1 MALPTAPLLPDRQL
15 QDRQLQDRAAPVR
28 PPRVRPAPEGGRRRL
43 LVILNPAA
51 GRRRR
56 RRFRATLDRLAAL
69 GCAVT
74 LKETR
79 AAGEASALARAADP
93 AAFDGVVAAG
103 GDGTINEVI
112 NGLIGIELPL
122 ALLPLG
128 TANVLAAEI
137 GLGLA
142 PDTVA
147 RSIVEGPQRRIAC
160 GRAGR
165 RHFTQMAGVG
175 FDAHVVENVDLA
187 LKRRIGKGAYVVEA
201 ARQAFRFGFPTYRVT
216 ADGETFTAASV
227 IVAKGRHY
235 AGRYLLAP
243 EASIEAPVFQ
253 VCLFD
258 RGGPLAVARYGLAL
272 QTGGLPRRRDLRRI
286 PARRVTIEGP
296 LGDPVQG
303 DGDTIARLPVE
314 ISIVP
319 DAVDLVFAKG

>member
-1 MALPTAPLLPDRQL
+1 MALSTAPLLEDL
-15 QDRQLQDRAAPVR
+15 
-28 PPRVRPAPEGGRRRL
+28 PAPEGWRRRL
-43 LVILNPAA
+43 LVILNPTA

-56 RRFRATLDRLAAL
+56 SRFLATLDRLGAL
-69 GCAVT
+69 GCEVT
-74 LKETR
+74 LRETT
-79 AAGEASALARAADP
+79 APGEAIALARAADP

-112 NGLIGIELPL
+112 NGLIGNDLPL

-147 RSIVEGPQRRIAC
+147 RTIAEGPRRRIAC
-160 GRAGR
+160 GRAGQR
-165 RHFTQMAGVG
+165 YFTQMAGVG

-187 LKRRIGKGAYVVEA
+187 LKRRIGKGAYVIEA
-201 ARQAFRFGFPTYRVT
+201 VRQAFRFGFPTYRVT
-216 ADGETFTAASV
+216 ADGETHEAASV
-227 IVAKGRHY
+227 IVANGRHY

-243 EASIEAPVFQ
+243 EASIEEPVFQ

-272 QTGGLPRRRDLRRI
+272 QTGRLPRRRDLRRI
-286 PARRVTIEGP
+286 PARRLKIEGP

-303 DGDTIARLPVE
+303 DGDTIARLPIE
-314 ISIVP
+314 ITLVP
-319 DAVDLVFAKG
+319 DAVDLVFAKA